1 MAIAHFSAQFIGSDR
16 SPVAAAAYRHR
27 TTMREHGVGATF
39 SYARDVDLVHT
50 EIAVP
55 VNASAWVRDLLAQS
69 SVKASSEALWN
80 AVVDCETRRDGQ
92 YAREIN
98 IALPKELS
106 TAQNIALMRE
116 FVATEFTARGLIVDW
131 VFHNKP
137 DNPHVHLMHTV
148 RALDATG
155 FGRKNVPVL
164 DTDGQQ
170 IRRGKLLAYV
180 PFIGGKED
188 YRALRRSW
196 GETAT
201 RHLAANDFA
210 AVVDMRSYKDQGLAL
225 TPTSHRGQAVC
236 GLVGKE
242 QDSDVAERLAAELAE
257 TAAKIERDPGILLE
271 MIVAKT
277 ATFSAAD
284 ISRHLLRYVTDKT
297 TSDRILA
304 RAMASPD
311 LLTRRPDVYD
321 PESRRLVAKAVYTTR
336 SMAALEANMIAG
348 ADWLQQK
355 GGHAVSQAR
364 IDAANRAV
372 ERADPNR
379 PFTLAAEQVEAIKF
393 VTGDASIACVVG
405 IAGSGKSTMLDA
417 AHRAWLASDKRVFGA
432 ALSGKAAEGL
442 QQSSGIASRTLMSWE
457 LAWSRG
463 QDGLRRG
470 DIFVI
475 DEAGMVPTRQMA
487 VVVAQVRAS
496 GAKLVLVGD
505 AEQLQPIDAG
515 AAFRA
520 IVDRVGSIELSEV
533 RRQRTPWQ
541 RLATQQFWK
550 GDAKAALA
558 GYRAAG
564 AIQTPATKAEAVTA
578 MVADYMAAYRG
589 LVAPTGAELMML
601 AHTNVD
607 VLALNRAARLE
618 FQKTGKLADE
628 QPFVTARG
636 ERQFAPGDRIIFLE
650 NRRFKFVSAS
660 ELGQQRVN
668 NGMLG
673 TVTKTTADVGGIV
686 LHVRLDN
693 GKTVAFDSAVY
704 ANVDHGYAAT
714 VHKNQGVTVD
724 QAFVLATALMD
735 RHLGY
740 VAMSR
745 HRDSVTV
752 YAPAEAFQ
760 RRTLEQTWSQAQPKT
775 NVADYGPEAAD
786 EFLSRRGIQTVSDM
800 LAGFAA
806 VIAAKR
812 DELAAVWQRAK
823 SAMVAVQTPEVVPKA
838 APTVSNTDQSVRPNL
853 LQRGLAAGLT
863 AIGITASKQPQ
874 AVAVAVEPP
883 KSPPHAGRITVVYD
897 EVQGTIKCPYV
908 DRPIQL
914 LKDLATWSDDKAAFV
929 IKPGAS
935 LQYLPDVM
943 TFLQKSIDIRAANH
957 VSAEK
962 IIAAYKLSP
971 EHTFDLQLKAE
982 NGRLQFVIPTHVEP
996 ARAIALSVNA
1006 KFDAAQNCWTV
1017 AVDHRRDTGM
1027 VNTLSGIAAAAAAA
1041 AEQRPSLAK
1050 TIVSPDDRIVLTTDG
1065 DKLFVRQPY
1074 MPSADQI
1081 ITAAGF
1087 VSDHASNAVVAVI
1100 KGPTELATATTALAA
1115 VVESYNRALVPP
1127 TTERRGIEQPPK
1139 IVTDLLAL
1147 QPDDA
1152 ARLAGADAALNQAV
1166 LRFLNHAVSAV
1177 PFNEQKPFEQVLK
1190 SGDIDGIANQL
1201 GIAPHAAEAVAAV
1214 CTKLHAVTTAVA
1226 VAQEATITLGPER
1239 GMTW

>member
-1 MAIAHFSAQFIGSDR
+1 MAIAHFSAQIIGSDR

-27 TTMREHGVGATF
+27 TTMREHGVDTTF
-39 SYARDVDLVHT
+39 GYARDVDLVHT

-55 VNASAWVRDLLAQS
+55 ANAPTWVRELLAHS
-69 SVKASSEALWN
+69 RVESRSEALWN

-98 IALPKELS
+98 IALPKEL
-106 TAQNIALMRE
+106 TVAQNIALMRE
-116 FVATEFTARGLIVDW
+116 FVATELTARGLIVDW

-148 RALDATG
+148 RALGATG
-155 FGRKNVPVL
+155 FGQKNVPVL
-164 DTDGQQ
+164 DADGQQ

-188 YRALRRSW
+188 FRALRLSW
-196 GETAT
+196 GATAT

-210 AVVDMRSYKDQGLAL
+210 AVVDMRSYMDQGLTL

-236 GLVGKE
+236 GLVGKG
-242 QDSDVAERLAAELAE
+242 QDSDVAERLAAEIAA
-257 TAAKIERDPGILLE
+257 TVAKIEHNPTVLLE
-271 MIVAKT
+271 MIVAQT
-277 ATFSAAD
+277 ATFLAAD

-304 RAMASPD
+304 RVMASPE

-336 SMAALEANMIAG
+336 SMQALEASMIDAAG
-348 ADWLQQK
+348 RLQRR

-364 IDAANRAV
+364 VDAAIRAV
-372 ERADPNR
+372 EGADPAK
-379 PFTLAAEQVEAIKF
+379 PFTLAVEQVEAIQA

-405 IAGSGKSTMLDA
+405 IAGSGKSTMLEV
-417 AHRAWLASDKRVFGA
+417 AHRAWRAADQRVCGA

-442 QQSSGIASRTLMSWE
+442 QQSSGIASRTLASWE

-487 VVVAQVRAS
+487 VVVGQVRAS

-520 IVDRVGSIELSEV
+520 ITERVGRTELSEV

-564 AIQTPATKAEAVTA
+564 AIQTPVTKADAITA
-578 MVADYMAAYRG
+578 MVADYMTAYRR
-589 LVAPTGAELMML
+589 LAAPTGTELMML

-607 VLALNRAARLE
+607 VLALNRAARAA
-618 FQKTGKLADE
+618 FQATGKLADE

-650 NRRFKFVSAS
+650 NRRFQFVGAPEFS
-660 ELGQQRVN
+660 QQRVN

-673 TVTKTTADVGGIV
+673 TVTKTTADVGGTV

-704 ANVDHGYAAT
+704 ANVDYGYAAT

-724 QAFVLATALMD
+724 QAFVLATASMD

-745 HRDSVTV
+745 HRDHVTV
-752 YAPAEAFQ
+752 YAPADAFQ

-775 NVADYGPEAAD
+775 NVADYGQGD
-786 EFLSRRGIQTVSDM
+786 EFLARRGIQTATDM

-806 VIAAKR
+806 VVAAKR
-812 DELAAVWQRAK
+812 DDLAAVWQRAK
-823 SAMVAVQTPEVVPKA
+823 SAMVAVQTPAVVPKA
-838 APTVSNTDQSVRPNL
+838 APTVLNTDQSVRPNL

-874 AVAVAVEPP
+874 AVAVEPP
-883 KSPPHAGRITVVYD
+883 KSPHAARITVVYD
-897 EVQGTIKCPYV
+897 EVLGVIKCPYV
-908 DRPIQL
+908 DQPIQL

-935 LQYLPDVM
+935 LQYLPAVM
-943 TFLQKSIDIRAANH
+943 SFLQNRIDSQAANH
-957 VSAEK
+957 ACAEK
-962 IIAAYKLSP
+962 IIAAYQSSQP
-971 EHTFDLQLKAE
+971 ERAFDLQLKAD
-982 NGRLQFVIPTHVEP
+982 NGRLQFVIPAHVEP

-1006 KFDAAQNCWTV
+1006 QFDAAQNCWTV

-1027 VNTLSGIAAAAAAA
+1027 LNTLSGIAAAVAA

-1065 DKLFVRQPY
+1065 DKLFARLPY
-1074 MPSADQI
+1074 MPSTNQI
-1081 ITAAGF
+1081 IKAAGF
-1087 VSDHASNAVVAVI
+1087 VSDHASNAFVAVI
-1100 KGPTELATATTALAA
+1100 KGPTDLATATTAFAA
-1115 VVESYNRALVPP
+1115 VVESYDRALVPP
-1127 TTERRGIEQPPK
+1127 TTERRGIHQPPK
-1139 IVTDLLAL
+1139 IVADLLAL
-1147 QPDDA
+1147 PASEA
-1152 ARLAGADAALNQAV
+1152 ARSVGADQVLNQAV
-1166 LRFLNHAVSAV
+1166 VRFLNHVISAV
-1177 PFNEQKPFEQVLK
+1177 PFAEQKLFEQVLK
-1190 SGDIDGIANQL
+1190 SSDVDGIADKL
-1201 GIAPHAAEAVAAV
+1201 GITAEAAEAVAAV
-1214 CTKLHAVTTAVA
+1214 CTKLQTVITAVDMA
-1226 VAQEATITLGPER
+1226 REATMTRGPER